1 LNKKRALR
9 FVKYFLMMF
18 VSLNF
23 VTAVVVISLNPGIV
37 ISLLVLLVMTT
48 IYVIIAARDVS
59 YIRWF

>member
-9 FVKYFLMMF
+9 FLRYFLMMF

-23 VTAVVVISLNPGIV
+23 VTTIIILSLNPGII
-37 ISLLVLLVMTT
+37 ISLLVLFVMSA
-48 IYVIIAARDVS
+48 IAVVIAARDVS

>member
-48 IYVIIAARDVS
+48 ISVIIAARDVS